1 MNLIPF
7 VVIAGILVFIA
18 TFAALYAL
26 SVRSLNVAARVGN
39 EPRETGPRG
48 FRHYLRK
55 TEQVIRPIGEM
66 IPRPPSDMSKL
77 EKRLVQAGIRR
88 KDGIYLF
95 YGCQVSLVVALLVTS
110 TVTGLLASS
119 PLVYIALSVFLGALI
134 PDLWLKWKGARRKD
148 QIQFGLPDSLD
159 LLVVCVEAGLG
170 LDQALM
176 RISQE
181 MREAHRALSEELQ
194 LYALEVNAGRSR
206 AAALRNLGERC
217 GVDDL
222 RALAAVLIQTDRFG
236 TSVAQSLRVF
246 SDTMRSKRRQR
257 AEERAAKMGV
267 KMIPPMVIFVFPSI
281 FIVVIGPAIIGFIK
295 VLLPFLRMEQ

>member
-1 MNLIPF
+1 MNLILF
-7 VVIAGILVFIA
+7 VVITGILVFFGS
-18 TFAALYAL
+18 FAALYAL
-26 SVRSLNVAARVGN
+26 SIRSVKLAGRVGT
-39 EPRETGPRG
+39 EPSQGPRG
-48 FRHYLRK
+48 LRHYLRK

-77 EKRLVQAGIRR
+77 EKRLVEAGIRR
-88 KDGIYLF
+88 KDGVYLF
-95 YGCQVSLVVALLVTS
+95 YGSQVSLAVALMVTF
-110 TVTGLLASS
+110 TITGLLASS
-119 PLVYIALSVFLGALI
+119 PLLYLVLSVFLGAAL
-134 PDLWLKWKGARRKD
+134 PDLWLKWQGARRKD

-181 MREAHRALSEELQ
+181 MRDAHRALSEELQ
-194 LYALEVNAGRSR
+194 LYVLEVNAGRSR

-267 KMIPPMVIFVFPSI
+267 KMIPPMVLFVFPSI

>member
-1 MNLIPF
+1 MNLIVWSAVIGVLVF
-7 VVIAGILVFIA
+7 VGSFAGI
-18 TFAALYAL
+18 YAL
-26 SVRSLNVAARVGN
+26 SIRSLKLAARMGG
-39 EPRETGPRG
+39 ETVDLGPKG
-48 FRHYLRK
+48 LRHYLQK
-55 TEQVIRPIGEM
+55 TEDVIRPLGEM

-95 YGCQVSLVVALLVTS
+95 YGSQLSLAVALSV
-110 TVTGLLASS
+110 VFAIAGQLASS
-119 PLVYIALSVFLGALI
+119 PVLYLILSVFLGALL
-134 PDLWLKWKGARRKD
+134 PDIWLKWKGHRRKD
-148 QIQFGLPDSLD
+148 KIEFGLPDSLD

-181 MREAHRALSEELQ
+181 MKKAHPALSDELQ
-194 LYALEVNAGRSR
+194 VYALEVNAGRSR
-206 AAALRNLGERC
+206 AAALRNLGERS

-267 KMIPPMVIFVFPSI
+267 KMIPPMVLFVFPSI
-281 FIVVIGPAIIGFIK
+281 FIVIIGPAIIGFVR
-295 VLLPFLRMEQ
+295 VLIPFLNMQQ

>member
-1 MNLIPF
+1 MNLI
-7 VVIAGILVFIA
+7 VYAVITGILVFFG
-18 TFAALYAL
+18 TFVALYAL
-26 SVRSLNVAARVGN
+26 SIRSLNLAGRVGTDVS
-39 EPRETGPRG
+39 PMGPRG

-55 TEQVIRPIGEM
+55 TERVIRPIGEM
-66 IPRPPSDMSKL
+66 IPRPTSDMSKL

-95 YGCQVSLVVALLVTS
+95 YGFQVSLVVALLVTF
-110 TVTGLLASS
+110 TITGLLAAN
-119 PLVYIALSVFLGALI
+119 PLVYTALSVFLGALL
-134 PDLWLKWKGARRKD
+134 PDIWLKWKAARRQD

-206 AAALRNLGERC
+206 AAALRNLGERS
-217 GVDDL
+217 GVDDM

-267 KMIPPMVIFVFPSI
+267 KMIPPMVLFVFPSI

>member
-1 MNLIPF
+1 MNLILLSA
-7 VVIAGILVFIA
+7 VIGVLVFIGS
-18 TFAALYAL
+18 FVGIYAF
-26 SVRSLNVAARVGN
+26 SIRSLKLAGRLHGEIVEG
-39 EPRETGPRG
+39 ESRG
-48 FRHYLRK
+48 LRHYLRK
-55 TEQVIRPIGEM
+55 TEQVIRPLGEM

-95 YGCQVSLVVALLVTS
+95 YGGQVSLAVALSVVFAVS
-110 TVTGLLASS
+110 GKLASS
-119 PLVYIALSVFLGALI
+119 PVLYLILSVFFGALL
-134 PDLWLKWKGARRKD
+134 PDIWLKWKGRRRQD
-148 QIQFGLPDSLD
+148 RIEFGLPDSLD

-181 MREAHRALSEELQ
+181 MKRAHPALSEELQ
-194 LYALEVNAGRSR
+194 VYALEVNAGRSR
-206 AAALRNLGERC
+206 AAALRNLGERS

-267 KMIPPMVIFVFPSI
+267 KMIPPMVLFVFPSI
-281 FIVVIGPAIIGFIK
+281 FIVVIGPAVIGFIR
-295 VLLPFLRMEQ
+295 VLIPFLNMQQ

>member
-1 MNLIPF
+1 MNLIVLATIIGVLVF
-7 VVIAGILVFIA
+7 VASFAGI
-18 TFAALYAL
+18 YAL
-26 SVRSLNVAARVGN
+26 SIRSLKLAGRVGADN
-39 EPRETGPRG
+39 AEGQPKGLW
-48 FRHYLRK
+48 HYLRK
-55 TEQVIRPIGEM
+55 TEQVIRPLGEM

-77 EKRLVQAGIRR
+77 EKRLVEAGIRR

-95 YGCQVSLVVALLVTS
+95 YGAQVSLAV
-110 TVTGLLASS
+110 
-119 PLVYIALSVFLGALI
+119 ALSVVLAFTGHLGSSPVLYLILSVFFGALL
-134 PDLWLKWKGARRKD
+134 PDIWLKWKGHRRRDK
-148 QIQFGLPDSLD
+148 IEFGLPDSLD

-170 LDQALM
+170 LDQSLM

-181 MREAHRALSEELQ
+181 MRKAHPDLSDELQ
-194 LYALEVNAGRSR
+194 VYALEVNAGRSR
-206 AAALRNLGERC
+206 AAALRNLGERS

-267 KMIPPMVIFVFPSI
+267 KMIPPMVLFVFPSI
-281 FIVVIGPAIIGFIK
+281 FIVIIGPAIIGFVR
-295 VLLPFLRMEQ
+295 VLIPFLNMQ

>member
-1 MNLIPF
+1 MNLMLLS
-7 VVIAGILVFIA
+7 VIVGLLVFVAI
-18 TFAALYAL
+18 FAALYAL
-26 SVRSLNVAARVGN
+26 SIRSLNLAGRVGGETP
-39 EPRETGPRG
+39 EPRVKG
-48 FRHYLRK
+48 FRHYLQK
-55 TEQVIRPIGEM
+55 TEQVIRPLGEM

-77 EKRLVQAGIRR
+77 EKRLVAAGIRR

-95 YGCQVSLVVALLVTS
+95 YGAQVSLVIALCTTAMLS
-110 TVTGLLASS
+110 GRLGGS
-119 PLVYIALSVFLGALI
+119 PLVYIAVSVLLGAML
-134 PDLWLKWKGARRKD
+134 PDLWLTWRGARRRD
-148 QIQFGLPDSLD
+148 QIELGLPDSLD

-170 LDQALM
+170 LDQALL

-181 MREAHRALSEELQ
+181 MRDAHRALSEELQ

-206 AAALRNLGERC
+206 AAALRNLGERA

-236 TSVAQSLRVF
+236 TSIAQSLRVF

-267 KMIPPMVIFVFPSI
+267 KMIPPMVLFVFPSI
-281 FIVVIGPAIIGFIK
+281 FIVVIGPAIIGFIR
-295 VLLPFLRMEQ
+295 VLVPFLNQQQ

>member
-1 MNLIPF
+1 MNLILF
-7 VVIAGILVFIA
+7 VVVAGVLVFFGI
-18 TFAALYAL
+18 FVALYAL
-26 SVRSLNVAARVGN
+26 STRSLDLAARVGN
-39 EPRETGPRG
+39 EPTETGPKG
-48 FRHYLRK
+48 LRHYLRK

-77 EKRLVQAGIRR
+77 EKRLVAAGIRR
-88 KDGIYLF
+88 KDGVYLF

-119 PLVYIALSVFLGALI
+119 PLVYLALSVFLGALL
-134 PDLWLKWKGARRKD
+134 PDIWLKWQGARRKD

-206 AAALRNLGERC
+206 AAALRNLGERS

-295 VLLPFLRMEQ
+295 VLMPFLRMEQ